1 MTRTPTKEAHLSP
14 LLALVSSL
22 CWGLADFTGGLATRR
37 VGSLRV
43 ISVTYP
49 VGFILLVVLAL
60 TIVPGTISTSVIG
73 WSIFVG
79 IFGLAAMF
87 PLYGALALGPMG
99 IVSPLTA
106 LGGALVPVVVGIARG
121 ETVTALTVGGM
132 VLAVAAVILVSREP
146 GPHRRV
152 TPRALV
158 LSAAAGLLIGT
169 YLTGIGVAPE
179 DSGIWVATLGRGV
192 GSIILAV
199 VAVVLIARK
208 GTASWRPFPWR
219 LAVIT
224 GCVDAL
230 ANGLFQLAAQGGE
243 LVVVAVIGC
252 LYPAATLLLAHWVL
266 KERMTKVQGLGV
278 ALALGAAIA
287 LSV

>member
-1 MTRTPTKEAHLSP
+1 MSP

-22 CWGLADFTGGLATRR
+22 CWGLADFTGGLATKR

-49 VGFILLVVLAL
+49 VGFVLLTVLAI
-60 TIVPGTISTSVIG
+60 TIVPGTISPAAIG

-79 IFGLAAMF
+79 VFGLAAMF

-106 LGGALVPVVVGIARG
+106 LGGALVPVVVGIVRG

-132 VLAVAAVILVSREP
+132 ILAIGAVILVSREP

-152 TPRALV
+152 TPRALL

-169 YLTGIGVAPE
+169 YLTGIGVAPD

-192 GSIILAV
+192 GSLLLCV
-199 VAVVLIARK
+199 VAVVLLARK
-208 GTASWRPFPWR
+208 GTSSWRPFPWK

-224 GCVDAL
+224 GMVDAL
-230 ANGLFQLAAQGGE
+230 ANGLFQLAAQQGE

-266 KERMTKVQGLGV
+266 KERMTRIQGAGV
-278 ALALGAAIA
+278 VLALGAAIA
-287 LSV
+287 LSI

>member
-1 MTRTPTKEAHLSP
+1 MSP

-22 CWGLADFTGGLATRR
+22 CWGLADFTGGLATKR

-49 VGFILLVVLAL
+49 VGFVLLTVLAI
-60 TIVPGTISTSVIG
+60 TIVPGTISPAAIG

-106 LGGALVPVVVGIARG
+106 LGGALVPVVVGIVRG

-132 VLAVAAVILVSREP
+132 ILAIAAVILVSREP

-152 TPRALV
+152 TPRALL

-169 YLTGIGVAPE
+169 YLTGIGVAPD

-192 GSIILAV
+192 GSLLLCV
-199 VAVVLIARK
+199 VAVVLLARK
-208 GTASWRPFPWR
+208 GTSSWRPFPWK

-224 GCVDAL
+224 GMVDAL
-230 ANGLFQLAAQGGE
+230 ANGLFQLAAQQGE

-266 KERMTKVQGLGV
+266 KERMTRIQGAGV
-278 ALALGAAIA
+278 VLALGAAIA
-287 LSV
+287 LSI

>member
-1 MTRTPTKEAHLSP
+1 MSP

-22 CWGLADFTGGLATRR
+22 CWGLADFTGGLATKR

-49 VGFILLVVLAL
+49 VGFVLLTVLAI
-60 TIVPGTISTSVIG
+60 TIVPGTISPAAIG
-73 WSIFVG
+73 WSVFVG
-79 IFGLAAMF
+79 VFGLAAMF

-106 LGGALVPVVVGIARG
+106 LGGALVPVVVGIVRG
-121 ETVTALTVGGM
+121 EAVTALTVGGM
-132 VLAVAAVILVSREP
+132 ILAIAAVILVSREP

-152 TPRALV
+152 TPRALL

-169 YLTGIGVAPE
+169 YLTGIGVAPD

-192 GSIILAV
+192 GSLLLCV
-199 VAVVLIARK
+199 VAVVLLARK
-208 GTASWRPFPWR
+208 GTSSWRPFPWK

-224 GCVDAL
+224 GMVDAL
-230 ANGLFQLAAQGGE
+230 ANGLFQLAAQQGE

-266 KERMTKVQGLGV
+266 KERMTRIQGAGV
-278 ALALGAAIA
+278 VLALGAAIA
-287 LSV
+287 LSI

>member
-1 MTRTPTKEAHLSP
+1 VSP

-179 DSGIWVATLGRGV
+179 DSGTWVATLGRGV

>member
-1 MTRTPTKEAHLSP
+1 MSP

-22 CWGLADFTGGLATRR
+22 CWGLADFTGGLATKR

-49 VGFILLVVLAL
+49 VGFVLLTVLAI
-60 TIVPGTISTSVIG
+60 TIVPGTISPAAIG
-73 WSIFVG
+73 WSVFVG
-79 IFGLAAMF
+79 VFGLAAMF

-106 LGGALVPVVVGIARG
+106 LGGALVPVVVGIVRG

-132 VLAVAAVILVSREP
+132 ILAIGAVILVSREP

-152 TPRALV
+152 TPRALL

-169 YLTGIGVAPE
+169 YLTGIGVAPD

-192 GSIILAV
+192 GSLLLCV
-199 VAVVLIARK
+199 VAVVLLARK
-208 GTASWRPFPWR
+208 GTSSWRPFPWK
-219 LAVIT
+219 LAIIT
-224 GCVDAL
+224 GMVDAL
-230 ANGLFQLAAQGGE
+230 ANGLFQLAAQQGE

-266 KERMTKVQGLGV
+266 KERMTRLQGAGV
-278 ALALGAAIA
+278 VLALGAAIA
-287 LSV
+287 LSI

>member
-1 MTRTPTKEAHLSP
+1 MSP

-22 CWGLADFTGGLATRR
+22 CWGLADFTGGLATKR

-49 VGFILLVVLAL
+49 VGFVLLTVLAI
-60 TIVPGTISTSVIG
+60 TIVPGTISPAAIG

-79 IFGLAAMF
+79 VFGLAAMF

-106 LGGALVPVVVGIARG
+106 LGGALVPVVVGIVRG
-121 ETVTALTVGGM
+121 ETVTAITVGGM
-132 VLAVAAVILVSREP
+132 ILAIAAVILVSREP

-152 TPRALV
+152 TPRALL
-158 LSAAAGLLIGT
+158 LSAAAGLLIGI

-192 GSIILAV
+192 GSLLLCV
-199 VAVVLIARK
+199 VAVVLLARK
-208 GTASWRPFPWR
+208 GTSSWRPFPWK

-224 GCVDAL
+224 GMVDAL
-230 ANGLFQLAAQGGE
+230 ANGLFQLAAQQGE

-266 KERMTKVQGLGV
+266 KERMTRIQGAGV
-278 ALALGAAIA
+278 VLALGAAIA
-287 LSV
+287 LSI

>member
-1 MTRTPTKEAHLSP
+1 MSP

-22 CWGLADFTGGLATRR
+22 CWGLADFTGGLATKR

-49 VGFILLVVLAL
+49 VGFVLLTVLAI
-60 TIVPGTISTSVIG
+60 TIVPGTISPAAIG
-73 WSIFVG
+73 WSVFVG
-79 IFGLAAMF
+79 VFGLAAMF

-106 LGGALVPVVVGIARG
+106 LGGALVPVVVGIVRG

-132 VLAVAAVILVSREP
+132 ILAIAAVILVSREP

-152 TPRALV
+152 TPRALL

-169 YLTGIGVAPE
+169 YLTGIGVAPD

-192 GSIILAV
+192 GSLLLCV
-199 VAVVLIARK
+199 VAVVLLVRK
-208 GTASWRPFPWR
+208 GTSSWRPFPWK

-224 GCVDAL
+224 GMVDAL
-230 ANGLFQLAAQGGE
+230 ANGLFQLAAQQGE

-266 KERMTKVQGLGV
+266 KERMTRIQGAGV
-278 ALALGAAIA
+278 VLALGAAIA
-287 LSV
+287 LSI

>member
-1 MTRTPTKEAHLSP
+1 MSP

-152 TPRALV
+152 TPRALL

>member
-1 MTRTPTKEAHLSP
+1 MSP

-22 CWGLADFTGGLATRR
+22 CWGLADFTGGLATKR

-49 VGFILLVVLAL
+49 VGFVLLTVLAI
-60 TIVPGTISTSVIG
+60 TIVPGTISPAAIG
-73 WSIFVG
+73 WSVFVG
-79 IFGLAAMF
+79 VFGLAAMF

-106 LGGALVPVVVGIARG
+106 LGGALVPVVVGIVRG

-132 VLAVAAVILVSREP
+132 ILAIAAVILVSREP

-152 TPRALV
+152 TPRALL

-169 YLTGIGVAPE
+169 YLTGIGVAPD

-192 GSIILAV
+192 GSLLLCV
-199 VAVVLIARK
+199 VAVVLLARK
-208 GTASWRPFPWR
+208 GTSSWRPFPWK
-219 LAVIT
+219 LAIIT
-224 GCVDAL
+224 GMVDAL
-230 ANGLFQLAAQGGE
+230 ANGLFQLAAQQGE

-266 KERMTKVQGLGV
+266 KERMTRIQGAGV
-278 ALALGAAIA
+278 VLALGAAIA
-287 LSV
+287 LSI

>member
-1 MTRTPTKEAHLSP
+1 MSP
-14 LLALVSSL
+14 LRALVSSL
-22 CWGLADFTGGLATRR
+22 CWGLADFTGGLATKR

-49 VGFILLVVLAL
+49 VGFVLLTVLAI
-60 TIVPGTISTSVIG
+60 TIVPGTISPAAIG

-79 IFGLAAMF
+79 VFGLAAMF

-106 LGGALVPVVVGIARG
+106 LGGALVPVVVGIVRG

-132 VLAVAAVILVSREP
+132 ILAIAAVILVSREP

-152 TPRALV
+152 TPRALL

-169 YLTGIGVAPE
+169 YLTGIGVAPD

-192 GSIILAV
+192 GSLLLCV
-199 VAVVLIARK
+199 VAVVLLARK
-208 GTASWRPFPWR
+208 GTSSWRPFPWK

-224 GCVDAL
+224 GMVDAL
-230 ANGLFQLAAQGGE
+230 ANGLFQLAAQQGE

-266 KERMTKVQGLGV
+266 KERMTRIQGAGV
-278 ALALGAAIA
+278 VLALGAAIA
-287 LSV
+287 LSI

>member
-1 MTRTPTKEAHLSP
+1 MSP

-22 CWGLADFTGGLATRR
+22 CWGLADFTGGLATKR

-49 VGFILLVVLAL
+49 VGFVLLTVLAI
-60 TIVPGTISTSVIG
+60 TIVPGTISPAAIG

-79 IFGLAAMF
+79 VFGLAAMF

-106 LGGALVPVVVGIARG
+106 LGGALVPVVVGIMRG

-132 VLAVAAVILVSREP
+132 ILAIAAVILVSREP

-152 TPRALV
+152 TPRALL

-169 YLTGIGVAPE
+169 YLTGIGVAPD

-192 GSIILAV
+192 GSLLLCV
-199 VAVVLIARK
+199 VAVVLLARK
-208 GTASWRPFPWR
+208 GTSSWRPFPWK

-224 GCVDAL
+224 GMVDAL
-230 ANGLFQLAAQGGE
+230 ANGLFQLAAQQGE

-266 KERMTKVQGLGV
+266 KERMTRIQGAGV
-278 ALALGAAIA
+278 VLALGAAIA
-287 LSV
+287 LSI

>member
-1 MTRTPTKEAHLSP
+1 MSP
-14 LLALVSSL
+14 LLALISSL

-37 VGSLRV
+37 VGALRV
-43 ISVTYP
+43 ISVSYP
-49 VGFILLVVLAL
+49 VGFLLLAILAL
-60 TIVPGTISTSVIG
+60 TIVPGHISTTVIG
-73 WSIFVG
+73 WSVFVG

-132 VLAVAAVILVSREP
+132 LLAVTAVILVSREP

-152 TPRALV
+152 TPRALL

-169 YLTGIGVAPE
+169 YLTGVGVAPE

-199 VAVVLIARK
+199 VAIVLLARK

-224 GCVDAL
+224 GLVDAL
-230 ANGLFQLAAQGGE
+230 ANGLFQLAAQVGD
-243 LVVVAVIGC
+243 LVVVAVISC

>member
-1 MTRTPTKEAHLSP
+1 MSP

-37 VGSLRV
+37 VGAIRV
-43 ISVTYP
+43 ICVTYP
-49 VGFILLVVLAL
+49 VGMVLLIILAL
-60 TIVPGTISTSVIG
+60 AVIPGTIDASVLG
-73 WSIFVG
+73 WSVFVG
-79 IFGLAAMF
+79 VFGLAAMF
-87 PLYGALALGPMG
+87 PLYAALALGPMG

-106 LGGALVPVVVGIARG
+106 LGGALVPVVVGILRG

-132 VLAVAAVILVSREP
+132 ILAIAAVILVSREP

-152 TPRALV
+152 TPKALI
-158 LSAAAGLLIGT
+158 LSGAAGLLIGL
-169 YLTGIGVAPE
+169 YLTGMGVAPE
-179 DSGIWVATLGRGV
+179 TSGIWVATLGRAV
-192 GSIILAV
+192 GSGILVV
-199 VAVVLIARK
+199 VAVVLLARK

-219 LAVIT
+219 LAVMT
-224 GCVDAL
+224 GMVDAL
-230 ANGLFQLAAQGGE
+230 ANGLFQLAAQSGE
-243 LVVVAVIGC
+243 LVVVAVISC

-266 KERMTKVQGLGV
+266 RERMTRVQGLGV

>member
-1 MTRTPTKEAHLSP
+1 VSP

-22 CWGLADFTGGLATRR
+22 CWGLADFTGGLATKR

-49 VGFILLVVLAL
+49 VGFVLLTVLAI
-60 TIVPGTISTSVIG
+60 TIVPGTISPAAIG

-79 IFGLAAMF
+79 VFGLAAMF

-106 LGGALVPVVVGIARG
+106 LGGALVPVVVGIVRG

-132 VLAVAAVILVSREP
+132 ILAIAAVILVSREP

-152 TPRALV
+152 TPRALL

-169 YLTGIGVAPE
+169 YLTGIGVAPD

-192 GSIILAV
+192 GSLLLCV
-199 VAVVLIARK
+199 VAVVLLARK
-208 GTASWRPFPWR
+208 GTSSWRPFPWK

-224 GCVDAL
+224 GMVDAL
-230 ANGLFQLAAQGGE
+230 ANGLFQLAAQQGE

-266 KERMTKVQGLGV
+266 KERMTRIQGAGV
-278 ALALGAAIA
+278 VLALGAAIA
-287 LSV
+287 LSI

>member
-1 MTRTPTKEAHLSP
+1 MSP

-22 CWGLADFTGGLATRR
+22 CWGLADFTGGLATKR

-49 VGFILLVVLAL
+49 VGFVLLTVLAI
-60 TIVPGTISTSVIG
+60 TIVPGTISPAAIG

-79 IFGLAAMF
+79 VFGLAAMF

-106 LGGALVPVVVGIARG
+106 LGGALVPVVVGIVRG

-132 VLAVAAVILVSREP
+132 ILAIAAVILVSREP

-152 TPRALV
+152 TPRALL

-169 YLTGIGVAPE
+169 YLTGIGVAPD

-192 GSIILAV
+192 GSLLLCV
-199 VAVVLIARK
+199 VAVVLLARK
-208 GTASWRPFPWR
+208 GTSSWRPFPWK
-219 LAVIT
+219 LAIIT
-224 GCVDAL
+224 GMVDAL
-230 ANGLFQLAAQGGE
+230 ANGLFQLAAQQGE

-266 KERMTKVQGLGV
+266 KERMTRLQGAGV
-278 ALALGAAIA
+278 VLALGAAIA
-287 LSV
+287 LSI

>member
-1 MTRTPTKEAHLSP
+1 MSP

-22 CWGLADFTGGLATRR
+22 CWGLADFTGGLATKR

-49 VGFILLVVLAL
+49 VGFVLLTVLAI
-60 TIVPGTISTSVIG
+60 TIVPGTISPAAIG

-79 IFGLAAMF
+79 VFGLAAMF
-87 PLYGALALGPMG
+87 PLYGARALGPMG

-106 LGGALVPVVVGIARG
+106 LGGALVPVVVGIVRG

-132 VLAVAAVILVSREP
+132 ILAIAAVILVSREP

-152 TPRALV
+152 TPRALL

-169 YLTGIGVAPE
+169 YLTGIGVAPD

-192 GSIILAV
+192 GSLLLCV
-199 VAVVLIARK
+199 VAVVLLARK
-208 GTASWRPFPWR
+208 GTSSWRPFPWK

-224 GCVDAL
+224 GMVDAL
-230 ANGLFQLAAQGGE
+230 ANGLFQLAAQQGE

-266 KERMTKVQGLGV
+266 KERMTRIQGAGV
-278 ALALGAAIA
+278 VLALGAAIA
-287 LSV
+287 LSI

>member
-1 MTRTPTKEAHLSP
+1 MSP

-22 CWGLADFTGGLATRR
+22 CWGLADFTGGLATKR

-49 VGFILLVVLAL
+49 VGFVLLTVLAI
-60 TIVPGTISTSVIG
+60 TIVPGTISPAAIG
-73 WSIFVG
+73 WSVFVG
-79 IFGLAAMF
+79 VFGLAAMF

-106 LGGALVPVVVGIARG
+106 LGGALVPVVVGIVRG

-132 VLAVAAVILVSREP
+132 ILAIAAVILVSREP

-152 TPRALV
+152 TPRALL

-169 YLTGIGVAPE
+169 YLTGIGVAPD

-192 GSIILAV
+192 GSLLLCV
-199 VAVVLIARK
+199 VAVVLLARK
-208 GTASWRPFPWR
+208 GTSSWRPFPWK

-224 GCVDAL
+224 GMVDAL
-230 ANGLFQLAAQGGE
+230 ANGLFQLAAQQGE

-266 KERMTKVQGLGV
+266 KERMTRIQGAGV
-278 ALALGAAIA
+278 VLALGAAIA
-287 LSV
+287 LSI

>member
-1 MTRTPTKEAHLSP
+1 MSP

-22 CWGLADFTGGLATRR
+22 CWGLADFTGGLATKR

-49 VGFILLVVLAL
+49 VGFVLLTVLAI
-60 TIVPGTISTSVIG
+60 TIVPGTISPAAIG

-106 LGGALVPVVVGIARG
+106 LGGALVPVVVGIVRG

-132 VLAVAAVILVSREP
+132 ILAIAAVILVSREP

-152 TPRALV
+152 TPRALL

-169 YLTGIGVAPE
+169 YLTGIGVAP
-179 DSGIWVATLGRGV
+179 DNSGIWVATLGRGV
-192 GSIILAV
+192 GSLLLCV
-199 VAVVLIARK
+199 VAVVLLARK
-208 GTASWRPFPWR
+208 GTSSWRPFPWK

-224 GCVDAL
+224 GMVDAL
-230 ANGLFQLAAQGGE
+230 ANGLFQLAAQQGE

-266 KERMTKVQGLGV
+266 KERMTRIQGAGV
-278 ALALGAAIA
+278 VLALGAAIA
-287 LSV
+287 LSI

>member
-1 MTRTPTKEAHLSP
+1 MSP

>member
-1 MTRTPTKEAHLSP
+1 MSP

-22 CWGLADFTGGLATRR
+22 CWGLADFTGGLATKR

-49 VGFILLVVLAL
+49 VGFVLLTVLAI
-60 TIVPGTISTSVIG
+60 TIVPGTISPAAIG
-73 WSIFVG
+73 WSVFVG
-79 IFGLAAMF
+79 VFGLAAMF

-106 LGGALVPVVVGIARG
+106 LGGALVPVVVGIVRG

-132 VLAVAAVILVSREP
+132 ILAIGAVILVSREP

-152 TPRALV
+152 TPRALL

-169 YLTGIGVAPE
+169 YLTGIGVAPD

-192 GSIILAV
+192 GSLLLCV
-199 VAVVLIARK
+199 VAVVLLARK
-208 GTASWRPFPWR
+208 GTSSWRPFPWK

-224 GCVDAL
+224 GMVDAL
-230 ANGLFQLAAQGGE
+230 ANGLFQLAAQQGE

-266 KERMTKVQGLGV
+266 KERMTRIQGAGV
-278 ALALGAAIA
+278 VLALGAAIA
-287 LSV
+287 LSI

>member
-1 MTRTPTKEAHLSP
+1 MSP

-22 CWGLADFTGGLATRR
+22 CWGLADFTGGLATKR

-49 VGFILLVVLAL
+49 VGFVLLTVLAI
-60 TIVPGTISTSVIG
+60 TIVPGTISPAAIG

-79 IFGLAAMF
+79 VFGLAAMF

-106 LGGALVPVVVGIARG
+106 LGGALVPVVVGIVRG

-132 VLAVAAVILVSREP
+132 ILAIAAVILVSREP

-152 TPRALV
+152 TPRALL

-169 YLTGIGVAPE
+169 YLTGIGVAPD

-192 GSIILAV
+192 GSLLLCV
-199 VAVVLIARK
+199 VAVVLLARK
-208 GTASWRPFPWR
+208 GTSSWRPFPWK

-224 GCVDAL
+224 GMVDAL
-230 ANGLFQLAAQGGE
+230 ANGLFQLAAQQGE

-266 KERMTKVQGLGV
+266 KERMTRIQGAGV
-278 ALALGAAIA
+278 VLALGAAIA
-287 LSV
+287 LSI

>member
-1 MTRTPTKEAHLSP
+1 MSP

-22 CWGLADFTGGLATRR
+22 CWGLADFTGGLATKR
-37 VGSLRV
+37 VGSMRV

-49 VGFILLVVLAL
+49 VGFVLLTVLAI
-60 TIVPGTISTSVIG
+60 TIVPGTISPAAIG

-106 LGGALVPVVVGIARG
+106 LGGALVPVVVGIVRG

-132 VLAVAAVILVSREP
+132 ILAIAAVILVSREP

-152 TPRALV
+152 TPRALL

-169 YLTGIGVAPE
+169 YLTGIGVAPD

-192 GSIILAV
+192 GSLLLCV
-199 VAVVLIARK
+199 VAVVLLARK
-208 GTASWRPFPWR
+208 GTSSWRPFPWK

-224 GCVDAL
+224 GMVDAL
-230 ANGLFQLAAQGGE
+230 ANGLFQLAAQQGE

-266 KERMTKVQGLGV
+266 KERMTRIQGAGV
-278 ALALGAAIA
+278 VLALGAAIA
-287 LSV
+287 LSI

>member
-1 MTRTPTKEAHLSP
+1 MSP

-208 GTASWRPFPWR
+208 GTASWRPFPWL